1 MHDLSLFSKAK
12 KFVCRLARIFSE
24 NDSEDTHIPCL
35 KLVQPVC
42 HGDAED
48 GPSRC
53 LFWSLSQPFSGSA
66 SEGCGVCLCYA
77 ASSIRVTA
85 TEQQFQT
92 SWSPQEDLTAGPG
105 KPRTKQR
112 LKHVNR
118 NTALKQHD
126 AEKYLTKL
134 VFIKPLL
141 SCLFQLFPLPL
152 QCISVPSAPAA
163 LPWKADAFVGEARDW
178 DLGDWVL
185 LLSWTNTASRL
196 PF

>member
-1 MHDLSLFSKAK
+1 MLRMALRDVFFGRCHSLFQAVPLKAVG
-12 KFVCRLARIFSE
+12 FVYA
-24 NDSEDTHIPCL
+24 
-35 KLVQPVC
+35 
-42 HGDAED
+42 
-48 GPSRC
+48 
-53 LFWSLSQPFSGSA
+53 
-66 SEGCGVCLCYA
+66 YA

-105 KPRTKQR
+105 KPRTKQQ

-126 AEKYLTKL
+126 AWKHLTKL
-134 VFIKPLL
+134 DLIKPFL

-163 LPWKADAFVGEARDW
+163 LPWKADAFVGEVPDW

-185 LLSWTNTASRL
+185 LLSWANTDSITSSFSAPALRL
-196 PF
+196 SAPLIPESLGWGLALCV